1 MLAEGIGFST
11 VMRKEA
17 GEAQPAETGLGVNPS
32 DNHPERG
39 CGGVSIE
46 QPSLPD
52 GTGCCVRIYHRLA
65 SWKDVFEATCK
76 ESLRGKRVLICCLR
90 VLGSLDSG
98 DL

>member
-17 GEAQPAETGLGVNPS
+17 GEAQPAETGLSVNPS

-39 CGGVSIE
+39 RGGVSTE

-65 SWKDVFEATCK
+65 QPEGCF
-76 ESLRGKRVLICCLR
+76 
-90 VLGSLDSG
+90 
-98 DL
+98 